1 MTSPAHLEEPRPQPV
16 RTAVNWLTGG
26 ISIFLAAIPVAQA
39 FGVVTWSADQV
50 AQITAFCG
58 VLGTVIGGQVALN
71 YVRNRVTPTGDPRD
85 DDGNPLVP
93 AMRSPHGI

>member
-1 MTSPAHLEEPRPQPV
+1 MTVPAHLEEPRPQPV

-26 ISIFLAAIPVAQA
+26 ISIFLAAIPLAQA
-39 FGVVTWSADQV
+39 FGLIDWTADQV

-58 VLGTVIGGQVALN
+58 VIGSVVGGQVALN
-71 YVRNRVTPTGDPRD
+71 YVRNRVTPTEDPQD

-93 AMRSPHGI
+93 AMRSGSGI